1 MSVRYKVIN
10 ILIFGFTISS
20 IFSIYLV
27 SSFDTYI
34 ELNNFS
40 QHSMIKGD
48 LYGYFLNAS
57 KLKEQILNGR
67 NFFSSNLEYTT
78 SYLHPKLL
86 YLFFELFNIN
96 LVENSSLKI
105 AIDFKKVFF
114 LISQS
119 AIYFFSVFLFIN
131 ELNKIFSKK

>member
-1 MSVRYKVIN
+1 MSFKYKVIK
-10 ILIFGFTISS
+10 ILIFAFVISS

-34 ELNNFS
+34 ELDNFS

-48 LYGYFLNAS
+48 LYGYFSNAS
-57 KLKEQILNGR
+57 KLKDQIVDGR

-96 LVENSSLKI
+96 LVENSSLKV
-105 AIDFKKVFF
+105 AKDFKKVFF
-114 LISQS
+114 
-119 AIYFFSVFLFIN
+119 
-131 ELNKIFSKK
+131 